1 MVNEVCVTRDI
12 FRVNHVAS
20 FVEGTNALKHE
31 EVVRYLNSL
40 RKSNKIEETSCIV
53 KMDHKRMRV
62 KLENTKETVESFPWN
77 LIKSQAAI
85 LNPMDDFKNKFLVM
99 FRLLQCDKGANEL
112 HVFTCNTTELAKSF
126 VDSISLH
133 KKESTFRNSSTGTES
148 SHESSTT
155 RQVPTMLLTKKDA
168 LIDPNSRKVCNINA
182 LINEIEDFEHR
193 LLNALA
199 HTTNGEPREEPPST
213 EDAIEMIRTMKY
225 MLNMSCATGS
235 STSDKT
241 RTHLVLR
248 LFNTIS
254 WLDGVCK
261 RADVHHYDRDMVV
274 HVREP
279 LLESGTIRAI
289 IDQLSVK
296 RRAFWLSL
304 GPNWNSS
311 SDPATEAE
319 NSRASGCDKSQ
330 MNTRCDRYCSQKNNR
345 NVDISTRSAGIES
358 SVQTQKP
365 TPPTDSVDDGSPD
378 EVRESNQSSGK
389 ESNVNNTYIA
399 TVRHVGSKKTE
410 LDVAPGTVLEV
421 RDKSNVDWWLVRTQ
435 NGEEGEVPRW
445 KLQEYNSECGTTGA
459 EALFSHK
466 TPSKISSKQSSSLCL
481 SSTGTNDGVK
491 PTGSPTSVVHS
502 DHGSNISTST
512 SQTVPLL
519 LIQPDV
525 DKGAVGSQ
533 RDDAKTAEKP
543 LVIST
548 SKSVDTGTQGKCST
562 VAANMIYMT
571 PEQLHEWVQ
580 TANHHPVPMV
590 LVPLSELPNYA
601 SQVGGYVSNNE
612 SCIEPNFS
620 IRWHEMNETDDHTE
634 LFRIQSASTM
644 IPTIFPTVAI
654 CCVFPQLPTRTQ

>member
-133 KKESTFRNSSTGTES
+133 KKESTNSSTGTES

-199 HTTNGEPREEPPST
+199 HTT
-213 EDAIEMIRTMKY
+213 
-225 MLNMSCATGS
+225 
-235 STSDKT
+235 
-241 RTHLVLR
+241 
-248 LFNTIS
+248 
-254 WLDGVCK
+254 
-261 RADVHHYDRDMVV
+261 
-274 HVREP
+274 
-279 LLESGTIRAI
+279 
-289 IDQLSVK
+289 
-296 RRAFWLSL
+296 
-304 GPNWNSS
+304 
-311 SDPATEAE
+311 
-319 NSRASGCDKSQ
+319 
-330 MNTRCDRYCSQKNNR
+330 
-345 NVDISTRSAGIES
+345 
-358 SVQTQKP
+358 
-365 TPPTDSVDDGSPD
+365 TDSVDDGSPD